1 MPKAARLVAALAF
14 AALGY
19 LAAEVFK
26 NTMPERTVWGYFNPI
41 SAVIGLLCGW
51 GIIGSWATLW
61 AGAVRRQ
68 WDLACAPWV
77 RPCFW
82 W

>member
-1 MPKAARLVAALAF
+1 MPAAARLGAALAF
-14 AALGY
+14 PALGC
-19 LAAEVFK
+19 LAAEMFK
-26 NTMPERTVWGYFNPI
+26 TAMPGRAVRGCFNPI

-51 GIIGSWATLW
+51 GITGSWATLW